1 MKKGD
6 KKWYQ
11 SVSNWIFL
19 IACIIFVPIILMN
32 LSIMMQA
39 KKNKDAVPS
48 VFGIKPFM
56 VLSGSMET
64 EIQIGDLILT
74 RVVDPS
80 TLKVNDVIA
89 FRDAENTVTT
99 HRIID
104 IVVQDGETYFITKG
118 DNNNAQDRNLVEYE
132 DVEGIYIG
140 RIPGIGSIMKSL
152 SEPTTILIIVVG
164 ITIIFVIGFTIS
176 NRKQRELERQEFLE
190 YKRLREQDTVSPKNE
205 QRYVEEEKVSYEEPQ
220 EERYYEEDEE
230 EFYEEEE
237 QEEVEEIPEEKYEE
251 IESYSEEIQEEEET
265 PSYED
270 NEEEEFRK
278 FKEEKEKAKKEA
290 LEEEIKRQEEKE
302 RQEFLEYKRMK
313 EEEERRKQEEKE
325 RQEFLEFKRYK
336 EQLEREKQQNSSH
349 DDV

>member
-39 KKNKDAVPS
+39 KKDKDAVPS

-251 IESYSEEIQEEEET
+251 IESYSEEIQDEEAT
-265 PSYED
+265 PSYKD